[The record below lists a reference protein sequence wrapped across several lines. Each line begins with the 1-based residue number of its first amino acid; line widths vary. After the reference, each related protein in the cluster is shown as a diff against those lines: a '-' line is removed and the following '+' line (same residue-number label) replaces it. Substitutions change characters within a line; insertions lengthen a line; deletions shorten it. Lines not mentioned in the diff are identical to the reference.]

1 MFKKV
6 LSFIV
11 IFVAIISLVFVFYAN
26 GLISKIF
33 SQPNSGNVL
42 ECSHAVDRSGNIYY
56 ILKEQNQSFL
66 ISLDSTGRQVYKK
79 NIFSVV
85 GDDCIFDSIYVDQD
99 KTLLLTVY
107 NLVPNS
113 SIISQVGV
121 YMFRDDGSFVAQVFK
136 DNVERFYDSKFRLI
150 SKMSDDDKNIYF
162 GFLNGDSVE
171 IFSYEKGSKD
181 LAKITGE
188 YPVGDVSPKINAFFV
203 LPSGE
208 AIFSLEEGALLKK
221 SQNNAETSYK
231 FSGKVIVDHFWFA
244 GNQFYCRDAVSGNV
258 YVSTISKLEPAIV
271 INGNKV
277 ISDKEGIKFGQLD
290 PIAVGNVGNV
300 MGILDK
306 NGNHSVF
313 LGGFAF
319 LPEIGKTDTS
329 NRNDLTLWFLL
340 AGIIAGTIIVSLLLW
355 DFYCSFLHMRLSIL
369 YRQAF
374 LVILVIFLS
383 LYFLTNYVIV
393 PKSVEMQRKMYL
405 TEQVK
410 AGQMFIAAFKGFAAA
425 GGNQLDINQSSGFF
439 DRFRENLSSSS
450 LSVAQIG
457 IETNAGGDSYQRLA
471 GQDGYETAFEI
482 AKAGWQQSDYA
493 ILAYGENYPDALAA
507 VPLAKK
513 QNAPI
518 LLTDKDSLNPKTST
532 ALQDLK
538 VKTVYVVGGT
548 AVISA
553 AVENQLTTAGYS
565 VKRIAGQ
572 DKYDTAIKIAE
583 ELGDVREVAVTTG
596 DDYADALSIGSIAA
610 EKQIPIILVPP
621 DDITSSIQNYISMKN
636 ITKTHVIGDQSLIS
650 DNVVGK
656 FSNSERILG
665 QNKYARNIAVLNKFS
680 DGYQHDKL
688 CLATGENYSDALTGA
703 AYAAKNNGAVVL
715 VKSDLPKSTNKFL
728 KENITSLTNVTV
740 FGGEAVIPSSL
751 VKGIFSVGQVLNTAD
766 ISFIAKDGEQYS
778 VAATNNRYEEGF
790 PAVLMGYGKNISEK
804 IQKTE
809 TEKDAITSY
818 EIMTQRGRQLCVLM
832 PTGLTLS
839 SSPVTLSM
847 VVGMD
852 ILDKD
857 TSDMTRK
864 VTNFMRLIGL
874 ALVLLVIVVE
884 YFNVFNV
891 RKLKKGVDKIAA
903 GDYGREIDVH
913 SGDEIEDL
921 SDSIRALSLN
931 ILSTTN
937 SLDKLN
943 ASYYRFVP
951 QRFLEILGETHI
963 ENIGKKSQGY
973 KENMVMLFLRFKF
986 LTSRGERSEE
996 IFANINDVF
1005 ENVVPVVSESK
1016 GTVYNFLPD
1025 GFNAVFEGTSEVA
1038 LQVALRIREVLS
1050 ALNQQRK
1057 RKGQDEV
1064 DIRIFISKGNM
1075 MLGFIG
1081 DEKRMEPAAI
1091 SNEAQKAEPIIQ
1103 ICFDS
1108 EIYIACTEEIQEEQ
1122 PKSAYRNRKIG
1133 EVIIQEEKVQL
1144 FDLYDSDPY
1153 TLLKVKEVHSDKF
1166 ELGVNLFRK
1175 GDYAKARNM
1184 FMDIIKYS
1192 SQDGAARNY
1201 MYIAEHNLRS
1211 EHKQNTYTTI
1221 YELERM
1227 R

>member
-6 LSFIV
+6 LSFMV

-33 SQPNSGNVL
+33 IQPNSGNVL
-42 ECSHAVDRSGNIYY
+42 EYSHAVDRSGNIYY

-79 NIFSVV
+79 NILSVV
-85 GDDCIFDSIYVDQD
+85 GNDCVFDSIYVDKD

-113 SIISQVGV
+113 SIIRQVGV
-121 YMFRDDGSFVAQVFK
+121 YMFRDDGSFVAQIFK
-136 DNVERFYDSKFRLI
+136 DNVDRFYDSKFRLI

-162 GFLNGDSVE
+162 GFINGTSLD
-171 IFSYEKGSKD
+171 IFAYEKGSD
-181 LAKITGE
+181 GLAKSINE
-188 YPVGDVSPKINAFFV
+188 YPMGDISNRINAFFV

-208 AIFSLEEGALLKK
+208 AIFSLEGGTLLKR
-221 SQNNAETSYK
+221 SQNNADTTYK
-231 FSGKVIVDHFWFA
+231 FSSKAIVDHFWFA
-244 GNQFYCRDAVSGNV
+244 ENQFYCRDAVSGNI
-258 YVSTISKLEPAIV
+258 YVSTISKLEPAVSIK
-271 INGNKV
+271 GNKV

-300 MGILDK
+300 MGILER
-306 NGNHSVF
+306 NSVNSIF

-340 AGIIAGTIIVSLLLW
+340 AGIIAGTIILSLLLW

-374 LVILVIFLS
+374 LVILVIFLA
-383 LYFLTNYVIV
+383 LYFLTNYVII
-393 PKSVEMQRKMYL
+393 PKSVEMQSKMYL

-410 AGQMFIAAFKGFAAA
+410 AGQMFIAAYKGFAADS
-425 GGNQLDINQSSGFF
+425 GGTQLDINKAGGFF
-439 DRFRENLSSSS
+439 ERFRENLSSS
-450 LSVAQIG
+450 LSVDQVE
-457 IETNAGGDSYQRLA
+457 IESNAGGDSYLRLA
-471 GQDGYETAFEI
+471 GQDRYETAFEI

-493 ILAYGENYPDALAA
+493 ILAYGENYPDALTA
-507 VPLAKK
+507 VTLAKK

-518 LLTDKDSLNPKTST
+518 LLTDKDSLDPITST

-538 VKTVYVVGGT
+538 VKTVYIVGGT
-548 AVISA
+548 AVISD
-553 AVENQLTTAGYS
+553 AVENQLTTTGYS
-565 VKRIAGQ
+565 VKRIAGH

-583 ELGDVREVAVTTG
+583 ELGNVREVAVTTG
-596 DDYADALSIGSIAA
+596 DDYADALSFGSIAA
-610 EKQIPIILVPP
+610 EKQMPIILVPK

-636 ITKTHVIGDQSLIS
+636 ITKTYVIGDQSIIS

-656 FSNSERILG
+656 FSNPERILG
-665 QNKYARNIAVLNKFS
+665 QNKYDRNIAVLNKFT

-688 CLATGENYSDALTGA
+688 SLATGENFADALTGA

-715 VKSDLPKSTNKFL
+715 VKGNLPSTNNFL
-728 KENITSLTNVTV
+728 RENTTSLSNVTV
-740 FGGEAVIPSSL
+740 FGGEAVVPSSL
-751 VKGIFSVGQVLNTAD
+751 VQGIFGVGQVLNTAN
-766 ISFIAKDGEQYS
+766 ISFMAKDGKQYIL
-778 VAATNNRYEEGF
+778 AASNNRYEEGF
-790 PAVLMGYGKNISEK
+790 PAALMGYGKNISGE

-809 TEKDAITSY
+809 KNSITSY
-818 EIMTQRGRQLCVLM
+818 EVMTQRGRQLCVLM

-839 SSPVTLSM
+839 GSPVTLSM
-847 VVGMD
+847 VVGLD
-852 ILDKD
+852 VLDKD
-857 TSDMTRK
+857 NSDMTRT
-864 VTNFMRLIGL
+864 VTNYMRLIGL
-874 ALVLLVIVVE
+874 VLVLLVIVVE

-891 RKLKKGVDKIAA
+891 RKLKNEVDKIAA

-963 ENIGKKSQGY
+963 ENIGKRSQGY

-986 LTSRGERSEE
+986 LTSRGEKSEE

-1005 ENVVPVVSESK
+1005 ENIVPVVSESK

-1025 GFNAVFEGTSEVA
+1025 GFNAVFEGSSEVA
-1038 LQVALRIREVLS
+1038 LQAGLRIREVLS

-1064 DIRIFISKGNM
+1064 DIRIFITKGNI

-1081 DEKRMEPAAI
+1081 DEKRMEAAAI

-1108 EIYIACTEEIQEEQ
+1108 EIYIACTGEIQEEQ
-1122 PKSAYRNRKIG
+1122 PKGAYRSRKIG
-1133 EVIIQEEKVQL
+1133 EVIIREEKVQL

-1221 YELERM
+1221 YELERI